1 MKKDVKQLKDKLE
14 DVDIQL
20 RESQIQC
27 NYLAEDNEKLLE
39 QLRRQREEL
48 FKIFI
53 VFQLAEHLTLESSR
67 EMFGHTL
74 NRTESIIKTSEIRI
88 QDLDAQVRALKLVG

>member
-53 VFQLAEHLTLESSR
+53 VF
-67 EMFGHTL
+67 
-74 NRTESIIKTSEIRI
+74 
-88 QDLDAQVRALKLVG
+88 